1 MLEVIF
7 KSANTISTTQATEL
21 LPEAQVLKDDT
32 NKDFTTSGEVMLE
45 FHIVHIVAVLPPYQ
59 LHTVLKHLI
68 TITLSVQVL
77 AVFQYKKSVKYQ
89 SSCVLF
95 R

>member
-45 FHIVHIVAVLPPYQ
+45 FHIVHIIVALGINP
-59 LHTVLKHLI
+59 LS
-68 TITLSVQVL
+68 ITLCFKTFNNNYTQCTSVSG
-77 AVFQYKKSVKYQ
+77 FPIEEE
-89 SSCVLF
+89 C
-95 R
+95 